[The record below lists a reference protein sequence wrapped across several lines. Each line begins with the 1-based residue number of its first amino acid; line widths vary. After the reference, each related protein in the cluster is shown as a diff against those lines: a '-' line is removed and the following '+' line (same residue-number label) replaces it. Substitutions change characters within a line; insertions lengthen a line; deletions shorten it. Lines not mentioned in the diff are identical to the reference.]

1 MVVAS
6 DQGLMLQHDGARP
19 ARVGFLLLS
28 GFALLAYAA
37 AIESLRAANQ
47 VAGKELY
54 TWHHI
59 SPYDRTAVASNGVK
73 LHCEYDTCCNEKF
86 DFLFVCASDEA
97 LNFRHSPT
105 FRWLRNLAANNA
117 VLGGISGG
125 VFVLARAG
133 LLKDQR
139 VTLHWVYAP
148 AFSEE
153 FPEANLHRSLYEI
166 DGKRMTCGGGMA
178 PLDMLHALLAR
189 QHGEELAARVS
200 DWFLHTEVREGQKP
214 QRLSFRAR
222 LGVNHAG
229 LIRALEA
236 MEDALEEPL
245 PRNELARIAA
255 MSERH
260 LDRLFLA
267 QVGSPLSAYY
277 LQLRLERARQLVL
290 QSSLSLL
297 EIAIACGFNRAST
310 FSKSYRKLFG
320 VPPSTDRGITLRR
333 WRAHL

>member
-1 MVVAS
+1 MRGAS
-6 DQGLMLQHDGARP
+6 DHFFPHADDERP

-47 VAGKELY
+47 VAGKKLY

-59 SPYDRTAVASNGVK
+59 RPDDRTAVASNGVEF
-73 LHCEYDTCCNEKF
+73 HCEFDTSCDEKF
-86 DFLFVCASDEA
+86 DYLFICASDEA
-97 LNFRHSPT
+97 LTFHNSRT

-117 VLGGISGG
+117 VLAGISGG

-133 LLKDQR
+133 LLNHQR

-166 DGKRMTCGGGMA
+166 DGNRMTCGGGMA

-200 DWFLHTEVREGQKP
+200 DWLLHTEIREGQKP

-222 LGVNHAG
+222 LGVSNSG

-245 PRNELARIAA
+245 PRKELARIAA

-290 QSSLSLL
+290 QSNLSLL

-320 VPPSTDRGITLRR
+320 VPPSTDRGIALRR
-333 WRAHL
+333 WR